1 MRKVGGG
8 AMVNNT
14 RDGEVRGCK
23 EERKKRDRK
32 RGKKQEGRGDREAHS
47 TARTRR
53 HDTVKHQGE
62 PTEKWSG
69 V

>member
-23 EERKKRDRK
+23 EERKKEIG
-32 RGKKQEGRGDREAHS
+32 RGGKNRREGAIERRTASRGRGD
-47 TARTRR
+47 TT
-53 HDTVKHQGE
+53 Q
-62 PTEKWSG
+62 
-69 V
+69 